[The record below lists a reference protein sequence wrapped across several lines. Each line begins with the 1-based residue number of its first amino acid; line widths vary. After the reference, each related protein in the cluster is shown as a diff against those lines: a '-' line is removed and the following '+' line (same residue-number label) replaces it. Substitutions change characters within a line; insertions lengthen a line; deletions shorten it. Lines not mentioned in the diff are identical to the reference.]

1 MSLAEMTLA
10 EKLAAIAENEP
21 KVYEAGKRAEQD
33 AFWDSYAA
41 NAVSGWVY
49 RFAGYGWNDN
59 TFKPKKNITIIEYGS
74 RQANYMFAQNQCTN
88 IEKAFIDNGVT
99 LNTRN
104 AMNLENMFYYSRTI
118 SVPEIDTT
126 NCYSLSGTFRFASN
140 LQTIRKLILKNDGS
154 QPFTYV
160 FGNCPALENI
170 VIEGVIGQNGFDTH
184 WSTKLSKDSITS
196 IVNALSDTATGKT
209 LTLSK
214 EAVEAAFGSGN
225 IQLSPSFD
233 ADFLAN
239 RGYTV
244 TDNQDG
250 SVTISG
256 GTEQSAGCISF
267 SPGAVP
273 QGTYELSHLET
284 GEGAGVG
291 LDVTIYDANGDSVSN
306 FALHSGNKTQ
316 ITIEEGYTLS
326 LEIGPYG
333 EYDNKIFKPTL
344 NRLGWESL
352 QDSKPNWTISL
363 V

>member
-1 MSLAEMTLA
+1 MNVI
-10 EKLAAIAENEP
+10 EKLTEIAQNEP
-21 KVYEAGKRAEQD
+21 KVYEAGKRAGRD
-33 AFWDSYAA
+33 AFWDAFQVNGQRNDYAHA
-41 NAVSGWVY
+41 FRGPYWTDETFSPKYDLKGSSNTWEGYQEAFYKSGITNLKGILEKNNV
-49 RFAGYGWNDN
+49 RLITSDMVVMAGMFHGS
-59 TFKPKKNITIIEYGS
+59 KIEH
-74 RQANYMFAQNQCTN
+74 
-88 IEKAFIDNGVT
+88 
-99 LNTRN
+99 L
-104 AMNLENMFYYSRTI
+104 
-118 SVPEIDTT
+118 PEIDASSALKFDLTFY
-126 NCYSLSGTFRFASN
+126 NMANIKDISLRGVRESCTFDRTFVLSSKIEN
-140 LQTIRKLILKNDGS
+140 LVLTDS
-154 QPFTYV
+154 
-160 FGNCPALENI
+160 
-170 VIEGVIGQNGFDTH
+170 VIGQDLSLGQAP
-184 WSTKLSKDSITS
+184 KLSRNSIENV
-196 IVNALSDTATGKT
+196 ICCLSDTATGKT

-239 RGYTV
+239 KGYTV

-250 SVTISG
+250 SVTVSG
-256 GTEQSAGCISF
+256 GTETSVGYISF
-267 SPGAVP
+267 SPGALP

-306 FALHSGNKTQ
+306 FALHSGNKTS